1 MSTNENDEDENDPLD
16 PDDLKSLCAAAR
28 LLENPG
34 FFIRLLNWL
43 GKPVDAALKELPAP
57 VNEGIQKAVRIALE
71 MALDLA
77 LYRMED
83 GWNLFRQKTAMQAF
97 VGVTGA
103 ASGFWGLKALLIELP
118 ISTCAMLRSI
128 AEIAKAEGEDV
139 RSVESR
145 LACLEVL
152 ALGGSSAADDSSE
165 TSYYA
170 VRIALGKEVSAIIRS
185 LSEGGDRA
193 AGRVFMKFIEAVAQR
208 FGVQVSEKAAA
219 QSIPVIGALG
229 GATVNVL
236 FMDHFQDMAQG
247 HFVVR
252 RLERKYGRDRV
263 QAEYRKCV
271 ERMKAD
277 QGR

>member
-1 MSTNENDEDENDPLD
+1 MSASEIDSLD
-16 PDDLKSLCAAAR
+16 PDDLKALCAAAR

-34 FFIRLLNWL
+34 FFIRLVNWF
-43 GKPVDAALKELPAP
+43 GKPVGAFLEQLPAP
-57 VNEGIQKAVRIALE
+57 VEEAIQKAVRIALKK
-71 MALDLA
+71 ALDLA
-77 LYRMED
+77 LYRLED
-83 GWNLFRQKTAMQAF
+83 GWSLFRQEKVMQAF

-103 ASGFWGLKALLIELP
+103 GAGLLGLEALPIELP

-139 RSVESR
+139 RSVEGR

-152 ALGGSSAADDSSE
+152 ALGGSGAADGSSE
-165 TSYYA
+165 SVYYA
-170 VRIALGKEVSAIIRS
+170 VRIALGGEVSAAVKF

-193 AGRVFMKFIEAVAQR
+193 AGPVIVKLIEAVAQR
-208 FGVQVSEKAAA
+208 FGIQVSEKAAA
-219 QSIPVIGALG
+219 QSIPVIGAVG

-247 HFVVR
+247 HFLVR
-252 RLERKYGRDRV
+252 RLDRKYGHDRV

-271 ERMKAD
+271 ERMKAE
-277 QGR
+277 QER